1 MPDAGQL
8 LRTLLGAAERRHL
21 LWLVVA
27 FGLIGLFETAGVA
40 SIAPFMAVLVDPE
53 KAREGRVLGAIYRF
67 LDPSSD
73 RQFVLAVGACVMHFI
88 LMSNMLTAAVTWL
101 ASRFVFGQQD
111 RIAQRLLA
119 YYLQLPY
126 TEFLRRNTSDLVKTL
141 FLTNN
146 QVVAGILIPAV
157 QAFGRLVVAVMIV
170 LLLAVLDP
178 ALSLSMGAA
187 VAGAYVLI
195 YTRARRFLLRVGRT
209 LADADR
215 ERSKIA
221 SEALNGLREVRM
233 YGAEDVYRRRF
244 AQPSA
249 LYARA
254 QTAGEMVATLPR
266 NALEVIAFACLLGV
280 TIYLFDKYGNNAHQ
294 ALPVVALY
302 GFAAYRLM
310 GAVQVVF
317 NGLARVRFN
326 WPALEIL
333 AGEMRRTLDQATD
346 AAATPA
352 SPLPMQMA
360 VEVSGLRFSYAPGRP
375 VLDGLSVSIPAGS
388 AVGIVGPSGS
398 GKSTFVD
405 VLLGFLQAERG
416 SIRIDGVELG
426 PANARNWRASIGYV
440 AQSAYLLDGTV
451 AENIAFGVPPEAID
465 MEAVRHAARRAHI
478 DHFVAG
484 LENGYD
490 TVVGERGARLSG
502 GQRQR
507 IAIARALYRD
517 PPIIVLDEAT
527 NALDN
532 VTEAQ
537 VAEAVHD
544 LRGRK
549 TLVMIAHRLMTIREC
564 DFILVFSE
572 GRIVGRGTYDALLEG
587 CEPFRELAR
596 QAEREEGDTADA
608 TDAASLVA
616 TP

>member
-1 MPDAGQL
+1 MPRATEL
-8 LRTLLGAAERRHL
+8 LSTLLGATERRHL

-53 KAREGRVLGAIYRF
+53 KAREGRVLGVIYRF

-73 RQFVLAVGACVMHFI
+73 RQFVLAVGACVMLFI
-88 LMSNMLTAAVTWL
+88 LVSNMLTAVVTWL
-101 ASRFVFGQQD
+101 ASRFVFGQQH

-119 YYLQLPY
+119 YYLHLPY

-146 QVVAGILIPAV
+146 QVVAGILMPAV
-157 QAFGRLVVAVMIV
+157 QAFGRLIVAVMIV
-170 LLLAVLDP
+170 VLLAIFDP

-195 YTRARRFLLRVGRT
+195 YTRARRFLLRLGRS
-209 LADADR
+209 LADADL

-221 SEALNGLREVRM
+221 GEALNGLREVRM

-244 AQPSA
+244 AQPSG

-254 QTAGEMVATLPR
+254 QTAGEMIATLPR

-280 TIYLFDKYGNNAHQ
+280 TSYVFDKYGNNANE

-333 AGEMRRTLDQATD
+333 ADEMRRTLSETSD
-346 AAATPA
+346 AATTAR
-352 SPLPMQMA
+352 PLPMEIA
-360 VEVSGLRFSYAPGRP
+360 VEVSGLSFSYVPGQP
-375 VLDGLSVSIPAGS
+375 VLDGLSVTIPAGY
-388 AVGIVGPSGS
+388 AVGIVGLSGS
-398 GKSTFVD
+398 GKSTFMD
-405 VLLGFLQAERG
+405 VLLGFLDAERG

-426 PANARNWRASIGYV
+426 PTNARNWRASIGYV
-440 AQSAYLLDGTV
+440 AQTAYLLDGTI
-451 AENIAFGVPPEAID
+451 AENIAFGVSPEAID
-465 MEAVRHAARRAHI
+465 IEAVRRAARRARI
-478 DHFVAG
+478 DQFVAG
-484 LENGYD
+484 LEKGYS
-490 TVVGERGARLSG
+490 TVVGERGVRLSG

-517 PPIIVLDEAT
+517 PPIVVLDEAT

-537 VAEAVHD
+537 VTEAVHD

-564 DFILVFSE
+564 DFILVFSG
-572 GRIVGRGTYDALLEG
+572 GRIVGRGSYDELLAG
-587 CEPFRELAR
+587 CEAFRELAR
-596 QAEREEGDTADA
+596 QAERPAGEQADDADA
-608 TDAASLVA
+608 SRLVA